1 MMGFASNC
9 HVLSPQI
16 FLVTVWH
23 WELFMLPLFLLLL
36 IGYNYIQFSRDK
48 ASYNQDLVNM
58 AMGDDD
64 EEDEKESGKK
74 GLMDKIHMVQEV
86 VLVVQNV
93 LEEIANIGERV
104 KNIFNW
110 SVPFMSCL
118 TCLVLFLAASLLYI
132 IPLRYIVLVW
142 GVNKFTKKLR
152 NPYSIDSNEILDFLQ
167 RVPSDVQKVQ
177 YSVLRAPTGQNQ
189 PRKKK

>member
-9 HVLSPQI
+9 HLLSPQI

-36 IGYNYIQFSRDK
+36 IGWNYIQLSRDK
-48 ASYNQDLVNM
+48 ASSNQDL
-58 AMGDDD
+58 
-64 EEDEKESGKK
+64 EPGKK

-93 LEEIANIGERV
+93 LEEIANIGEREFHPRLRTLLFFYS
-104 KNIFNW
+104 IFNW

-118 TCLVLFLAASLLYI
+118 TCLVLFVAASLLYI

>member
-1 MMGFASNC
+1 E
-9 HVLSPQI
+9 P
-16 FLVTVWH
+16 
-23 WELFMLPLFLLLL
+23 
-36 IGYNYIQFSRDK
+36 
-48 ASYNQDLVNM
+48 
-58 AMGDDD
+58 
-64 EEDEKESGKK
+64 GKK

-118 TCLVLFLAASLLYI
+118 TCLVLFVAASLLYI

-167 RVPSDVQKVQ
+167 RVPSDVQKKVLKENVRP
-177 YSVLRAPTGQNQ
+177 SVHHITLKLTSIMLQDDDLKHSGIPCAL
-189 PRKKK
+189 KSHME